1 MVDSM
6 NEQTPALK
14 GLGPISPGRKRWK
27 TFLKLAIG
35 LAIVGLLLWFADFDE
50 LVDTAL
56 HANPWY
62 LVVAAALAYLDR
74 WLMAYKW
81 NLLLRAIN
89 IRVPLSAVLRAY
101 MVSPLAQVVLPSTIG
116 ADIFRVYCLARYRVN
131 IQGVLASMI
140 MERVIGFVAIILL
153 VLISSGVAFYVLRDS
168 WSSLVQLGWGVMAT
182 AAIGGGILLAGYFG
196 ARSLLSRLAARLS
209 NSSMVARFHK
219 ILVLSG
225 EYRDQR
231 WTVVRNF
238 GWTFIEQLIP
248 IIMVYF
254 VVKALNIDAS
264 ILELLAII
272 PLTVLALRMPISID
286 GIGVQEGLYVVLFGF
301 IGVSPS
307 EALLL
312 SAAKRAV
319 QLLCALP
326 WAVHYL
332 YAEKGRP
339 PILAEQPSP
348 AAQSSP

>member
-1 MVDSM
+1 M
-6 NEQTPALK
+6 NEPAPILN
-14 GLGPISPGRKRWK
+14 GSGPKPPRRNRWK

-35 LAIVGLLLWFADFDE
+35 LGIIGLLFWFVDFGE
-50 LVDTAL
+50 LVDIAI

-62 LVVAAALAYLDR
+62 LVAAAGLVYLDR

-81 NLLLRAIN
+81 NLLLRAVN

-116 ADIFRVYCLARYRVN
+116 ADVFRLYCLARYRVN
-131 IQGVLASMI
+131 TQGVLASMI
-140 MERVIGFVAIILL
+140 MERVIGFGAIILL
-153 VLISSGVAFYVLRDS
+153 VLISTGIAFYVLRDS
-168 WSSLVQLGWGVMAT
+168 WASLVQLGWGVMAT
-182 AAIGGGILLAGYFG
+182 AAVGGGIIVAGYFG
-196 ARSLLSRLAARLS
+196 ARTLISRLAGRLS
-209 NSSMVARFHK
+209 HSSMVAKLHH

-225 EYRDQR
+225 EYRDQP
-231 WTVVRNF
+231 WTVARNF

-248 IIMVYF
+248 IVMVYF

-264 ILELLAII
+264 LLELLAII

-312 SAAKRAV
+312 SAGKRAV

-339 PILAEQPSP
+339 PILAEPPSTV
-348 AAQSSP
+348 AQSSP

>member
-1 MVDSM
+1 MH
-6 NEQTPALK
+6 EQAPGLK
-14 GLGPISPGRKRWK
+14 GLGPVSPRRKRWK

-35 LAIVGLLLWFADFDE
+35 LGIIGLLFWFADLGE

-56 HANPWY
+56 NANPWY
-62 LVVAAALAYLDR
+62 LLAAAALVYLDR

-81 NLLLRAIN
+81 NLLLRAVKV
-89 IRVPLSAVLRAY
+89 RVPLSAVLRAY

-116 ADIFRVYCLARYRVN
+116 ADIFRVYCLSRYRVN
-131 IQGVLASMI
+131 TQGVLASMI

-153 VLISSGVAFYVLRDS
+153 VVISSAVAFYVLRDS
-168 WSSLVQLGWGVMAT
+168 WASLVQLGWGVLAT
-182 AAIGGGILLAGYFG
+182 AAIGGGIILAGYFG
-196 ARSLLSRLAARLS
+196 ARSLFSRLAARLG
-209 NSSMVARFHK
+209 NNAIVEKLHN

-231 WTVVRNF
+231 ATLARNF
-238 GWTFIEQLIP
+238 CWTFVEQLLP
-248 IIMVYF
+248 IVMVYF
-254 VVKALNIDAS
+254 VVRALNIDAS
-264 ILELLAII
+264 LLELLAII

-301 IGVSPS
+301 IGVSAA

-312 SAAKRAV
+312 SAGKRAV
-319 QLLCALP
+319 QLICALP

-339 PILAEQPSP
+339 PMMAEQPSP
-348 AAQSSP
+348 VTQPSP